1 MRKRRSSEQI
11 VSLVRQVQADVQS
24 GLSVEHALRKVGVG
38 QSTYYRWKSRLDD
51 PVSADDLC
59 RHELETENER
69 LKLLVA
75 ELAMDRRMLQEALK
89 KKP

>member
-51 PVSADDLC
+51 PVT
-59 RHELETENER
+59 RG
-69 LKLLVA
+69 
-75 ELAMDRRMLQEALK
+75 
-89 KKP
+89 